1 LDVAH
6 GYLAT
11 PVPEPPAIAM
21 IAVGLGLLLV
31 VMAGRKHAEQL
42 SAKAIRSS
50 ALIAAR
56 PEPTKQ

>member
-42 SAKAIRSS
+42 SRQGHPLERTHRGKA
-50 ALIAAR
+50 
-56 PEPTKQ
+56 